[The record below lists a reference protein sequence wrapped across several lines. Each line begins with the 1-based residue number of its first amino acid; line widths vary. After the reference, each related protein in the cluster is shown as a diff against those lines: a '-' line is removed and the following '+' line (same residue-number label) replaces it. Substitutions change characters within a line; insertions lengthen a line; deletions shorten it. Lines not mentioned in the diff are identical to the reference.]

1 MQESIRANPSM
12 VTKLRATFLKVS
24 PTGLLMNDTRN
35 KSTSYWICSYL
46 WMWIA
51 GVCAGSASPTNQPG
65 QQSRSAQRVSVLLR
79 GAGGLCQKGLEKKCL
94 CICPDFVHI
103 SLIVFHANMLPTR
116 YCRSFLRVCSPR
128 WPKSSNCRSM
138 TLWRCPH
145 VWTKTNWRTTLNSVP
160 VMRWQIHLNSWMSW

>member
-1 MQESIRANPSM
+1 
-12 VTKLRATFLKVS
+12 
-24 PTGLLMNDTRN
+24 
-35 KSTSYWICSYL
+35 
-46 WMWIA
+46 MWTWTA

-65 QQSRSAQRVSVLLR
+65 QQSRSAQRVSVLLW

-116 YCRSFLRVCSPR
+116 YCRSFQRVCSPR

-160 VMRWQIHLNSWMSW
+160 VMRYDRYIWILECGGNEPQLGAIELPSVVFAIKPDVLLIIQEANYKHAFN